1 MPKVRVFKNPG
12 NNIPNFTV
20 VGSNFFDGFGFL
32 GLGVLEVAV
41 AGGCAQRA
49 PTGYVLPGDLVHFW

>member
-20 VGSNFFDGFGFL
+20 VGSNFFDGFGFS
-32 GLGVLEVAV
+32 GLGVLEVA
-41 AGGCAQRA
+41 AGGGAQRGLI
-49 PTGYVLPGDLVHFW
+49 GYGLPGDLVHFW